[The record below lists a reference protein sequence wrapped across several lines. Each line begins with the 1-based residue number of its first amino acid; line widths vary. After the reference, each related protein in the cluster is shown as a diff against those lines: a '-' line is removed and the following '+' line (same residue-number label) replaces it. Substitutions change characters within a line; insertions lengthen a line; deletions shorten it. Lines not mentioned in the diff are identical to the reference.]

1 MSSTSEAAMTR
12 GRTVGAVEPVVC
24 RRVGVEVSLSAV
36 GRRQVDPFGDGALHL
51 QELLPVRFGGC
62 WRGCSGWDRVGH
74 DGLS

>member
-1 MSSTSEAAMTR
+1 MARMGS
-12 GRTVGAVEPVVC
+12 VGAVETVVY

-62 WRGCSGWDRVGH
+62 WRGCSG
-74 DGLS
+74 